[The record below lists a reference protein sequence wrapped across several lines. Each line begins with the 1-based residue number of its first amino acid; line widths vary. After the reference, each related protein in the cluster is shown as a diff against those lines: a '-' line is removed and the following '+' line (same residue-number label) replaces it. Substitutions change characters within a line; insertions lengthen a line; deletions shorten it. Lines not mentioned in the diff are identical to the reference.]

1 VEQVIST
8 LISVIVAVGVAAF
21 AFIGINML
29 VDQVH
34 TRFALFLGG
43 MAALAGLLVGAIMQH
58 NGWLPG
64 GPVWTVGEREIRLL
78 GILLGGLIFGA
89 AGVLIGMLVKPSI
102 PARQRI
108 ANRFRPVIFLG
119 PAVFFVSMALVIPSV
134 RTIILSLKE
143 GRRGEGS
150 FSAVN
155 YQDIF
160 TNKSYFSVDGFPNIF
175 TSRLFIFGL
184 ILAFLGGLAAWAS
197 ARRLEGGRSGSVGS
211 TVGKTIGWI
220 VGGLVALLLLGFVE
234 ALIRTPNESLIYDVL
249 TVIVSSPVTLVVAA
263 LLVAAG
269 TAYVILRRHAPGTMD
284 WGSPGASVMLAVAM
298 IVVLLAVF
306 STMQGVI
313 WNNLWWVVT
322 VAGLSTFMGL
332 ILAILSDRMKGES
345 IAKSFIF
352 MPMAISM
359 VGAAVIWSFMYEIQV
374 SGTQTGLVNAMLEW
388 MGYTPRG
395 FFVNASLI
403 PWNNFFIMLILV
415 WIQTGFAMVVLSAAI
430 KGVPEDMLEAARVDG
445 ANEIQTF
452 WRVVIPQI
460 RPTILVVIT
469 TLTIVAM
476 KIFDLVKATTGG
488 ANRTDVLANAM
499 FDQLRDRNFSLSSA
513 FAVLIFVLTLPVM
526 IYNVRR
532 TQKELA

>member
-1 VEQVIST
+1 
-8 LISVIVAVGVAAF
+8 
-21 AFIGINML
+21 
-29 VDQVH
+29 
-34 TRFALFLGG
+34 
-43 MAALAGLLVGAIMQH
+43 
-58 NGWLPG
+58 
-64 GPVWTVGEREIRLL
+64 
-78 GILLGGLIFGA
+78 
-89 AGVLIGMLVKPSI
+89 
-102 PARQRI
+102 
-108 ANRFRPVIFLG
+108 
-119 PAVFFVSMALVIPSV
+119 
-134 RTIILSLKE
+134 
-143 GRRGEGS
+143 
-150 FSAVN
+150 
-155 YQDIF
+155 
-160 TNKSYFSVDGFPNIF
+160 
-175 TSRLFIFGL
+175 
-184 ILAFLGGLAAWAS
+184 
-197 ARRLEGGRSGSVGS
+197 
-211 TVGKTIGWI
+211 
-220 VGGLVALLLLGFVE
+220 
-234 ALIRTPNESLIYDVL
+234 
-249 TVIVSSPVTLVVAA
+249 
-263 LLVAAG
+263 
-269 TAYVILRRHAPGTMD
+269 MD